1 MPNTYVEQVASVVDG
16 PREVGQGS
24 GLIDCPARVA
34 GRLAR
39 VRPAD
44 IEVVGRRYLLNK
56 GQPGSVRPAAFI
68 AGRGGGSVALQLFIQ
83 ESRRSTGLLYLVLNT
98 RFPGAFVG
106 DTDDRGDTV
115 RVWHL
120 IARTID
126 FGVMLVPRNEIER
139 AVRVSNRRAHY
150 VTEAAVVAGSI
161 IPPGA
166 NRFHT
171 RLEAIVGRAV
181 LPGRNQEARI
191 EAPEVGRLV
200 PQRVRHA
207 GFELS
212 AIVATAITHD
222 ASAIADGVDERI
234 HARHRSLIGS
244 VFLAELDRAPATPHP
259 DVGVAV
265 AHPLPDLRGR
275 GPSRGRR
282 K

>member
-16 PREVGQGS
+16 PRKVGQGS

-34 GRLAR
+34 GGLAR

-44 IEVVGRRYLLNK
+44 IEVVGRSYLLNK
-56 GQPGSVRPAAFI
+56 RQPGSVRPAAFI
-68 AGRGGGSVALQLFIQ
+68 EGRGGGSVALQLFIQ
-83 ESRRSTGLLYLVLNT
+83 ETRRSTGLFYLVLNT

-106 DTDDRGDTV
+106 DTDRSGRRSVGLRGAPF
-115 RVWHL
+115 

-150 VTEAAVVAGSI
+150 VTEAAVVAGKI

-171 RLEAIVGRAV
+171 RLEDIVGRAV
-181 LPGRNQEARI
+181 LPGRKQDARI
-191 EAPEVGRLV
+191 EAPDVGRLV

-222 ASAIADGVDERI
+222 AAAIADGVDERI

-244 VFLAELDRAPATPHP
+244 VFLAELDRAPVTLHP
-259 DVGVAV
+259 DIGVARAHTLLDLRDTYVGV
-265 AHPLPDLRGR
+265 
-275 GPSRGRR
+275 
-282 K
+282 

>member
-1 MPNTYVEQVASVVDG
+1 MFETYIDQVGPVVDG
-16 PREVGQGS
+16 PRKIDQGS
-24 GLIDCPARVA
+24 GLIDCAARVA
-34 GRLAR
+34 GRPAR
-39 VRPAD
+39 VCPAD

-68 AGRGGGSVALQLFIQ
+68 EGRGGGSVALQLFIQ
-83 ESRRSTGLLYLVLNT
+83 ETRRSTGLLYLVLNT

-106 DTDDRGDTV
+106 DPDRSGRRSV
-115 RVWHL
+115 GLRGRGAPF

-150 VTEAAVVAGSI
+150 VTEAAVVAGWRRI

-166 NRFHT
+166 NRFRT
-171 RLEAIVGRAV
+171 RLDAIVGRAV
-181 LPGRNQEARI
+181 LPGRKQEARI

-212 AIVATAITHD
+212 AIVATAVTHD
-222 ASAIADGVDERI
+222 AAAIADRVDERI

-244 VFLAELDRAPATPHP
+244 VFLAELDRAPVTLHP
-259 DVGVAV
+259 DVGVA
-265 AHPLPDLRGR
+265 
-275 GPSRGRR
+275 
-282 K
+282 